1 MKISHDLRSKVER
14 KPVPKKFTTKR
25 NFEAI
30 VQSKA
35 QNMQREQLEQ
45 LLEDITEQGK
55 KVVRYRS
62 FRDLARFKRMIKQFI
77 EEAVY
82 KGMSV
87 KETHNFNMTNFSHQL
102 ITVEK
107 IDEKLIQLTENIL
120 DQEKK
125 AVDLL
130 AIIGEIEGLLIN
142 LYM

>member
-1 MKISHDLRSKVER
+1 MKISRDLSSKVER
-14 KPVPKKFTTKR
+14 KPIQKKQRSGKS
-25 NFEAI
+25 FEAI
-30 VQSKA
+30 VQAKSHHLKE
-35 QNMQREQLEQ
+35 EQLEQ
-45 LLEDITEQGK
+45 LLKDITEQGK

-82 KGMSV
+82 EGMSV
-87 KETHNFNMTNFSHQL
+87 KEIHNFNMTHLSHRL
-102 ITVEK
+102 LTVEK
-107 IDEKLIQLTENIL
+107 IDKQLVQLTEDML

>member
-107 IDEKLIQLTENIL
+107 IDEKLIQLTEDIL